1 MAGINEEKRI
11 LIVDDEPNFARMLS
25 ISLRKLGKEFI
36 FDISLNGA
44 DALEKLKQYRYS
56 LLITDYNMPDM
67 TGLDLADKVRKVSP
81 TTQVVLMTAFGTDM
95 LREKISK
102 AKLDAFIDKPFD
114 LNQIRSVVK
123 NIVERT
129 QIQRDEEARSAEDKY
144 RAGQKVVDDHVHEHI
159 KSLQQQT
166 GARSVLL
173 LSSSGYPVDVVG
185 QTKDFDVS
193 SVSALVAANFLAAK
207 ELANM
212 LGSPNSV
219 FKSSYHEGNDY
230 NIYAYDIDGNLML
243 AVIFGVESKPGIIW
257 FYTKQVAAELKPLVA
272 KPAQKIS
279 LNLADVNESLNADLD
294 DLLGL

>member
-1 MAGINEEKRI
+1 MSNNEPKRI
-11 LIVDDEPNFARMLS
+11 LIVDDEPNFAKMLS
-25 ISLRKLGKEFI
+25 ISLRKLGKEFT
-36 FDISLNGA
+36 FDTAHNGGE
-44 DALEKLKQYRYS
+44 ALLKLKQATYS

-67 TGLDLADKVRKVSP
+67 TGLDLASMVRQVSP
-81 TTQVVLMTAFGTDM
+81 GTQVVLMTAFGTDM
-95 LREKISK
+95 LRDKIAK

-114 LNQIRSVVK
+114 LNQIREIVKGVVD
-123 NIVERT
+123 RA
-129 QIQRDEEARSAEDKY
+129 QDQRDKEARSAEDKY
-144 RAGQKVVDDHVHEHI
+144 RAGQKVVNDAVHEHI

-173 LSSSGYPVDVVG
+173 LSSSGYPVDVIG

-207 ELANM
+207 ELANL

-243 AVIFGVESKPGIIW
+243 AVIFGAESKPGIVW

-272 KPAQKIS
+272 KPAEKVT
-279 LNLADVNESLNADLD
+279 LNIKDVSDALGADLD